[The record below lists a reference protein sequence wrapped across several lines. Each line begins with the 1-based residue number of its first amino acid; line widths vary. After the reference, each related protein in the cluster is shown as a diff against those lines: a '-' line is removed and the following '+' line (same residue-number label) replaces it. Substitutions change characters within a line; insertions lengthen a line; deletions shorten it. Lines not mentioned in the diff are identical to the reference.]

1 MEQQVK
7 EILPDEL
14 IAKLEKGEKL
24 QLIDVR
30 ELEEWNAGH
39 MKEAKLIPLGFLP
52 HRLDELDKETPLI
65 MICRSGARSHRACE
79 YLTELGF
86 DATNLVGGMLAWPGE
101 VEK

>member
-1 MEQQVK
+1 MEQEVK

-30 ELEEWNAGH
+30 EVEEWNAGH

-52 HRLDELDKETPLI
+52 YRLEELDKETPLI
-65 MICRSGARSHRACE
+65 MICRSGARSHHACE
-79 YLTELGF
+79 YLQELGF
-86 DATNLVGGMLAWPGE
+86 DATNLVGGMLSWPGE

>member
-7 EILPDEL
+7 EIRPDEL
-14 IAKLEKGEKL
+14 LSKLEKGEKL

-30 ELEEWNAGH
+30 EVEEWNAGH
-39 MKEAKLIPLGFLP
+39 LKEAKLVPLGFLP
-52 HRLDELDKETPLI
+52 YRLEELDKETPLI

-79 YLTELGF
+79 YLQELGF
-86 DATNLVGGMLAWPGE
+86 DATNLVGGMLSWPGE

>member
-7 EILPDEL
+7 EILPDDL

-24 QLIDVR
+24 QLVDVR